1 MEATGLGKV
10 YGDGDIIVRQGE
22 VGDCVYMILGGQ
34 VEVTYE
40 KDGKEIQLT
49 ALGPGDF
56 LGEMALLGPNIR
68 SATARAMGEV
78 RVLTIHKNTF
88 LRRMHEDPS
97 ICLNMMRKMSR
108 RIKELGD
115 DLIRYR
121 RDPGNDVN
129 DKRPQILGNGFIMD
143 IKAGQKSREDIANIM
158 RGMEC
163 GKGFK
168 CYKSGFHDLCHAKDI
183 GMESFIE
190 CLESRTRECQFSFP
204 FGLSHLC
211 QCPLRI
217 YVEKNFHK

>member
-88 LRRMHEDPS
+88 LRRVHEDPS

-115 DLIRYR
+115 DLVRC
-121 RDPGNDVN
+121 
-129 DKRPQILGNGFIMD
+129 
-143 IKAGQKSREDIANIM
+143 QKN
-158 RGMEC
+158 
-163 GKGFK
+163 
-168 CYKSGFHDLCHAKDI
+168 SGTI
-183 GMESFIE
+183 
-190 CLESRTRECQFSFP
+190 
-204 FGLSHLC
+204 
-211 QCPLRI
+211 
-217 YVEKNFHK
+217 